1 MVQYPKSLLSGLV
14 GAAVVTTL
22 NEGVR
27 RITRHAPQLQEL
39 GMDAAT
45 QTLKAVDAPVPGR
58 SKLFWSTMAADLI
71 SNALYYSV
79 ISFAGK
85 KSTAKWALGTGLG
98 LAAGLGAV
106 LLPEPLHLDASTTG
120 KTAKT
125 RAMTIGWY
133 LAGAL
138 VTTTLVSLLGKEKTA
153 GNA

>member
-1 MVQYPKSLLSGLV
+1 MAQYPKSLLSGLV

-22 NEGVR
+22 NEGIR
-27 RITRHAPQLQEL
+27 RVTRNAPQLQEL

-45 QTLKAVDAPVPGR
+45 QTLRAVGRPVPEKK
-58 SKLFWSTMAADLI
+58 KLFWTTMAADLI

-79 ISFAGK
+79 INFARGGRK
-85 KSTAKWALGTGLG
+85 GKWALGAGLG

-106 LLPEPLHLDASTTG
+106 LLPEPLNLDASTTN

-125 RAMTIGWY
+125 KALTVGWY

-138 VTTTLVSLLGKEKTA
+138 VTTALVSMLSSKDDE
-153 GNA
+153 

>member
-1 MVQYPKSLLSGLV
+1 MAQYPKSLLSGLV

-27 RITRHAPQLQEL
+27 RITRNAPQLQEL

-45 QTLKAVDAPVPGR
+45 QTLKKVKAPVPD
-58 SKLFWSTMAADLI
+58 KEPLFWTTMAADLI

-79 ISFAGK
+79 INLAGSK
-85 KSTAKWALGTGLG
+85 KSSRWMLGTGMG

-106 LLPEPLHLDASTTG
+106 LLPKPLHLDASTTN
-120 KTAKT
+120 KTTKT
-125 RAMTIGWY
+125 KAMTVGWY

-138 VTTTLVSLLGKEKTA
+138 VTTALVSLLSDSKKRR
-153 GNA
+153 

>member
-1 MVQYPKSLLSGLV
+1 MAQYPKSLLSGLV

-27 RITRHAPQLQEL
+27 RITRNAPQLQEL

-45 QTLKAVDAPVPGR
+45 QTLKAVNAPVPGKT
-58 SKLFWSTMAADLI
+58 KLFWSTMAADLI

-79 ISFAGK
+79 INFAAKRGG
-85 KSTAKWALGTGLG
+85 AKWALGSGLG

-106 LLPEPLHLDASTTG
+106 LLPEPLHLDASATN

-125 RAMTIGWY
+125 KAMTIGWY

-138 VTTTLVSLLGKEKTA
+138 VTTALVSLLTSNDKKK
-153 GNA
+153 